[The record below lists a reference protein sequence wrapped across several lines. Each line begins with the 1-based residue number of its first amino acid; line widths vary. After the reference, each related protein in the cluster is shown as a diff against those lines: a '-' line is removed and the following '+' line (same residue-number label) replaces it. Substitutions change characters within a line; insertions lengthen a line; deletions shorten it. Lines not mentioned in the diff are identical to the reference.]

1 MKDRAVPFNQP
12 HAAKGVS
19 LQWEISILNLEAA
32 YSLLDEAG
40 VGPCRQRE
48 ILVSMVRL
56 RQLLDSR
63 SCITYNMPVVC
74 DPSTKRI
81 Q

>member
-1 MKDRAVPFNQP
+1 MKDRTVSFNQS
-12 HAAKGVS
+12 HAAKGAL
-19 LQWEISILNLEAA
+19 LQWEISILNLEAV
-32 YSLLDEAG
+32 YSLLGEAG
-40 VGPCRQRE
+40 VGPCRLRE
-48 ILVSMVRL
+48 ILVSMERL
-56 RQLLDSR
+56 HQLSDSR